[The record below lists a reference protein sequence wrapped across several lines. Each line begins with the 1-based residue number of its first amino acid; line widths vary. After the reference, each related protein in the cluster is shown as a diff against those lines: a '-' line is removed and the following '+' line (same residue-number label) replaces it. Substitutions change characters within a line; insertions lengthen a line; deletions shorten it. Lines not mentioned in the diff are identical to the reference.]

1 MWCAA
6 VVTWGVATV
15 AGMGVAVF
23 VPDLLPD
30 VSRKAVGAPV
40 AAGQTAGGTAVR
52 TRAGEPAGGAA
63 KPTSADTAPGARQRA
78 ADQAIRYAQSFG
90 WRSGIAVLDLQT
102 GDVTLAGDADGF
114 FHAMSTVKLLI
125 AADLLAAGTITGGQ
139 TGPASAMISASDDA
153 AANDLYAAAGG
164 DALIPRTAARYQI
177 PRLGTPPTRG
187 TAQWGSTQV
196 SPHGMV
202 RFLKGAAEDPAVS
215 SWLVATMLKM
225 TPTATD
231 GTNQIFGLKAAD
243 ATAAVKQGWG
253 GDGNPADVEGTPSV
267 GYVDRGRY
275 AVAIYTSKLP
285 EEKLAASQAVVSAQ
299 AKLLL
304 PGGRIPRR

>member
-1 MWCAA
+1 
-6 VVTWGVATV
+6 
-15 AGMGVAVF
+15 
-23 VPDLLPD
+23 
-30 VSRKAVGAPV
+30 
-40 AAGQTAGGTAVR
+40 
-52 TRAGEPAGGAA
+52 
-63 KPTSADTAPGARQRA
+63 
-78 ADQAIRYAQSFG
+78 
-90 WRSGIAVLDLQT
+90 
-102 GDVTLAGDADGF
+102 
-114 FHAMSTVKLLI
+114 
-125 AADLLAAGTITGGQ
+125 
-139 TGPASAMISASDDA
+139 
-153 AANDLYAAAGG
+153 
-164 DALIPRTAARYQI
+164 
-177 PRLGTPPTRG
+177 
-187 TAQWGSTQV
+187 
-196 SPHGMV
+196 MV

-225 TPTATD
+225 TPTAAD